1 MMPPLGKARREEKLA
16 QRNARRKD
24 SNARKSIGAVML
36 PAWRSLRAGCITGAK

>member
-24 SNARKSIGAVML
+24 SNARKSIA
-36 PAWRSLRAGCITGAK
+36 AASTAGR